1 MSGWTGIPVTELTR
15 EESRRLLEMEDILH
29 KRIVGQDKAVSAVAR
44 AIRRGRSGLK
54 DPKRPLGSF
63 IFLGPTGVG
72 KTELCKAL
80 GAAMFGDE
88 NAVIR
93 FDMSEFME
101 KYSTSRLVGSPP
113 GYVGYEEG
121 GELTEQV
128 RRKPY
133 SVILFDEIEKAHP
146 DVFNMLLQ
154 ILDDGVLTDSQG
166 RHVDFKNTVIIMTSN
181 VGAKLIAGEGRE
193 IGFKNASED
202 NGALDDTRIHDAVMG
217 ELKKAFRPEFL
228 NRVDEIIVFNQLT
241 KDEIHEIAARML
253 NKTAE
258 RLKDMEIEM
267 SFSPE
272 VVELVSNAGFDP
284 VYGARPLR
292 RAIQSKVEDK
302 LSEQI
307 LDGTVLPKRKYE
319 CVLENG
325 AVKFRETVEAQ

>member
-1 MSGWTGIPVTELTR
+1 
-15 EESRRLLEMEDILH
+15 
-29 KRIVGQDKAVSAVAR
+29 
-44 AIRRGRSGLK
+44 
-54 DPKRPLGSF
+54 
-63 IFLGPTGVG
+63 
-72 KTELCKAL
+72 
-80 GAAMFGDE
+80 
-88 NAVIR
+88 
-93 FDMSEFME
+93 
-101 KYSTSRLVGSPP
+101 
-113 GYVGYEEG
+113 
-121 GELTEQV
+121 
-128 RRKPY
+128 
-133 SVILFDEIEKAHP
+133 
-146 DVFNMLLQ
+146 MLLQ

-181 VGAKLIAGEGRE
+181 VGAKLIAGEGKE

-253 NKTAE
+253 NKTTE

-307 LDGTVLPKRKYE
+307 LDGTVLPKHKYE

-325 AVKFRETVEAQ
+325 AVKFRETVKVQ